1 MKRSEWL
8 RWRSK
13 GLGASDAPIV
23 LGLTPWSS
31 PTELCHQKRGEAKP
45 LTATDRMEWGLL
57 CEPALTTMAEQRY
70 GWRLAECEH
79 MTHPDHEWA
88 RCTPDRFRVTDDG
101 PEIVELKVCWRDTHW
116 GDGCTA
122 IPHAEPGG
130 NVPVYYYIQVQWQL
144 FVCQLHVGW
153 LVGMVAGNLRRY
165 RVQRD
170 DDLIA
175 AMFEKLK
182 QFWVACVIGGE
193 EPYDDTENGERF
205 IRASQHD
212 IRQSETHQAEMRLE
226 AINAKRL
233 ACDDLIE
240 SLALDRECER
250 LREQIRGLVRPGDTA
265 WSIEQKKKERDRP
278 PPIELPALEDAAQIY
293 QATAA
298 EINALKKTKQ
308 AARNEILRAM
318 EGHGRA
324 RAGSNL
330 IRITSVKGRTRL
342 DAKLLREERP
352 EIAEAYTRTD
362 KPTMRMTIKTEEN

>member
-1 MKRSEWL
+1 MRRSEWL
-8 RWRSK
+8 KWRNK

-79 MTHPDHEWA
+79 MTHPDHKWA

-116 GDGCTA
+116 GAGCTA
-122 IPHAEPGG
+122 IPHTEPGG

-144 FVCQLHVGW
+144 FVCQLQVGW
-153 LVGMVAGNLRRY
+153 LVGMVAGTLRRY
-165 RVQRD
+165 RVERD

-175 AMFEKLK
+175 AMFEKLR
-182 QFWVACVIGGE
+182 QFWVECVIGGE

-250 LREQIRGLVRPGDTA
+250 LREQLKALKAVA
-265 WSIEQKKKERDRP
+265 KKA
-278 PPIELPALEDAAQIY
+278 PPIELPALEDAAQAY
-293 QATAA
+293 QAAAA
-298 EINALKKTKQ
+298 EINALKKAKQ
-308 AARNEILRAM
+308 AARNEIMRAM
-318 EGHGRA
+318 EGHSKA
-324 RAGSNL
+324 RAGSHR
-330 IRITSVKGRTRL
+330 IRLTSVKGRARL

-362 KPTMRMTIKTEEN
+362 KPTMRMTIKTEEK